1 MLKRTIAVSALVIV
15 TVLVGRF
22 TAQPVVRAQSGCTV
36 GSLKGSYSLAIN
48 GFFYD
53 ADGFQGVYS
62 SAGLAVADGTGII
75 SGTDTVNLDG
85 TPTRGRQFTGT
96 YTVNSNCTGS
106 MILNDS
112 SGTEILSMDLVV
124 ANGGK
129 TVALVDYDTDM
140 ILNGTATLQ

>member
-96 YTVNSNCTGS
+96 YNVNSNCTGS

-140 ILNGTATLQ
+140 ILNGTAILQ